1 MTNTCA
7 HSKKLALATLVS
19 LLLSGS
25 AHAVS
30 SPEMTKVRNTNNWAQ
45 IKQKAEQL
53 LKKDSSDAYAREC
66 LVEANI
72 QRREYADAR
81 KNLAMLDGIIL
92 PGKFNYLGALIE
104 FQTGN
109 PSAARLYAS
118 RLGPA
123 DLKFPTIRNL
133 NEQIYFQCDKT
144 AWMNAVIKHRGF
156 AHANWY
162 LSGGRTGHHDRASA
176 ELMQIVSG
184 PDAVEN
190 PHQFASMLLS
200 KVPPNALNVDEK
212 VLLARSMVEQHKFS
226 DAVTL
231 CEDTAIQRPEK
242 TVEVLH
248 CIAGAGKGMP
258 PKALAVLESIKPQM
272 QHSTEFWDTISFAYM
287 ANGKNEKAHEA
298 TRTAMRLAPS
308 QERLWMQYQVEA
320 GNVAAGYRTKSI
332 ADQMTTLEQIIQKFP
347 SERAY
352 RERAKLWHDLGQFDK
367 EMEDLARLVSM
378 TPAGPQRTGYL
389 IRKADLEYSV
399 GDLRAAM
406 ETVAQVLAADPEN
419 EHCLFLKDRMQF
431 EMKRANI
438 K

>member
-1 MTNTCA
+1 MNNSGA
-7 HSKKLALATLVS
+7 HTRKLAIATLVS

-25 AHAVS
+25 AHALA

-53 LKKDSSDAYAREC
+53 LKQDSSNVYAREC

-72 QRREYADAR
+72 QRREFTEAR
-81 KNLAMLDGIIL
+81 KNLAMLNGVIL

-104 FQTGN
+104 LYTGN
-109 PSAARLYAS
+109 PSAARMYAD

-123 DLKFPTIRNL
+123 DLKVPTIRNL
-133 NEQIYFQCDKT
+133 NEQIYSQCDKT
-144 AWMNAVIKHRGF
+144 AWMNTVIKHRGF

-162 LSGGRTGHHDRASA
+162 LSGGRTGDHANASA

-184 PDAVEN
+184 PDGVER
-190 PHQFASMLLS
+190 PYQFASMLLS
-200 KVPPNALNVDEK
+200 KVPPSALNVDEK
-212 VLLARSMVEQHKFS
+212 VLLARSMVEQNKFAE
-226 DAVTL
+226 AVTL
-231 CEDTAIQRPEK
+231 CEDTGIQRAEK
-242 TVEVLH
+242 TLEVLH

-272 QHSTEFWDTISFAYM
+272 QDSTKFWDTISFAYM
-287 ANGKNEKAHEA
+287 ANGKNDKAHEA
-298 TRTAMRLAPS
+298 AKTAMQLAPS
-308 QERLWMQYQVEA
+308 AERLWMRYQVEA

-347 SERAY
+347 SEKAY
-352 RERAKLWHDLGQFDK
+352 QERAKLWHDLGVFDK
-367 EMEDLARLVSM
+367 ELEDLARLVSM
-378 TPAGPQRTGYL
+378 APAGPRRTAHL
-389 IRKADLEYSV
+389 VRKADVEYSI

-406 ETVAQVLAADPEN
+406 ETVAQALAADPEN